1 MNSMDQTESLLGAY
15 GLTDAR
21 DRLLSA
27 DAPLAELQERCGGD
41 LPGTLAIPE
50 LLALVQ
56 QARRMGLKIARS
68 FSAFDGD
75 AEVSGFARIHPVGE
89 AEGGGCEVLVEN
101 WQRSLLVQP
110 GAREFAE
117 RIDAIDRATAE
128 ISARLDARQR
138 LQVLSARAPDASA
151 LEAAALA
158 APGADWTTL
167 VELTGITHHQ
177 PLHWRL
183 LDGASC
189 RFAGSQRNWRV
200 RMIPLGPDA
209 QQPLGFELLLIAD
222 EPLPD
227 NYGAAPPAEE
237 IAPEASPTRLVG
249 TALTPVLRKPVA
261 RIIAN
266 AETMRA
272 RLAGPLR
279 DEYSEYAGTIASAG
293 QHLAAMLDDLADLEV
308 VETPGFSTAREPVDL
323 ADAATRAAGILGVR
337 AQNRDTVL
345 VVEGEPG
352 AAVATAEFRRVLQIL
367 INLVGNAIAYAPA
380 ASTVTISAFHT
391 TEGRVALT
399 VADEGPGVNP
409 EQAERIFDKFE
420 RLGRDSDGGKDK
432 GSGLGLY
439 ISRRLAEAMEGT
451 LTVGSAPGGGALF
464 TLELPAA

>member
-1 MNSMDQTESLLGAY
+1 MDHTDSLLGAY

-56 QARRMGLKIARS
+56 QARAMGLKIARS

-75 AEVSGFARIHPVGE
+75 AEVSGFARIHPLAEG
-89 AEGGGCEVLVEN
+89 EGGGCEVLVEN
-101 WQRSLLVQP
+101 WQRSPLTP
-110 GAREFAE
+110 PSAREFAE
-117 RIDAIDRATAE
+117 KIDAIDRATAE
-128 ISARLDARQR
+128 VSARLDARQR
-138 LQVLSARAPDASA
+138 LQVLSALAPDAA
-151 LEAAALA
+151 ELQKAATE
-158 APGADWTTL
+158 APGTTWSTL
-167 VELTGITHHQ
+167 VELTGVSHHQ

-183 LDGASC
+183 LDGATC
-189 RFAGSQRNWRV
+189 RFAGSARNWRV
-200 RMIPLGPDA
+200 RLIPLGPDA
-209 QQPLGFELLLIAD
+209 QNPAGFELLLIAE
-222 EPLPD
+222 EPLGETVAD
-227 NYGAAPPAEE
+227 QADSA
-237 IAPEASPTRLVG
+237 APEALPSRLVG
-249 TALTPVLRKPVA
+249 TALTPVLRQPVA

-266 AETMRA
+266 AESIRA

-323 ADAATRAAGILGVR
+323 ADAARRAAGILGVR

-345 VVEGEPG
+345 VVEGERG

-367 INLVGNAIAYAPA
+367 INLIGNAIAYAPA
-380 ASTVTISAFHT
+380 ASTVTITALAAG
-391 TEGRVALT
+391 EGRVALT
-399 VADEGPGVNP
+399 VADEGPGITP
-409 EQAERIFDKFE
+409 EQATRIFDKGE
-420 RLGRDSDGGKDK
+420 RLGRDSDGGRDG

-439 ISRRLAEAMEGT
+439 ISRRLAEAMEGS
-451 LTVGSAPGGGALF
+451 LTVSAAPGGGALF
-464 TLELPAA
+464 RLELPAH

>member
-1 MNSMDQTESLLGAY
+1 MNAMDHTDSLLGAY

-56 QARRMGLKIARS
+56 QARAMGLKIARS

-75 AEVSGFARIHPVGE
+75 AEVSGFARIHPLAEG
-89 AEGGGCEVLVEN
+89 EGGGCEVLVEN
-101 WQRSLLVQP
+101 WQRSPLTP
-110 GAREFAE
+110 PSAREFAE
-117 RIDAIDRATAE
+117 KIDAIDRATAE
-128 ISARLDARQR
+128 VSARLDARQR
-138 LQVLSARAPDASA
+138 LQVLSALAPDAA
-151 LEAAALA
+151 ELQKAATE
-158 APGADWTTL
+158 APGATWSAL
-167 VELTGITHHQ
+167 VELTGVSHHQ

-183 LDGASC
+183 LDGATC
-189 RFAGSQRNWRV
+189 RFAGSARNWRV
-200 RMIPLGPDA
+200 RLIPLGPDA
-209 QQPLGFELLLIAD
+209 QNPAGFELLLIAE
-222 EPLPD
+222 EPLGETVPD
-227 NYGAAPPAEE
+227 QADSA
-237 IAPEASPTRLVG
+237 APEALPSRLVG
-249 TALTPVLRKPVA
+249 TALTPVLRQPVA

-266 AETMRA
+266 AESIRA

-323 ADAATRAAGILGVR
+323 ADAARRAAGILGVR

-345 VVEGEPG
+345 VVEGERG

-367 INLVGNAIAYAPA
+367 INLIGNAIAYAPA
-380 ASTVTISAFHT
+380 ASTVTISALAAGA
-391 TEGRVALT
+391 GRVALT
-399 VADEGPGVNP
+399 VADEGPGITP
-409 EQAERIFDKFE
+409 EQATRIFDKGE
-420 RLGRDSDGGKDK
+420 RLGRDSDGGRDG

-439 ISRRLAEAMEGT
+439 ISRRLAEAMEGS
-451 LTVGSAPGGGALF
+451 LTVDAAPGGGALF
-464 TLELPAA
+464 RLELPAH